1 MASPQTHETRQRTED
16 VKLGSERAFGIVFAV
31 VFAIIALWPL
41 IGGNTPRIWALVIAA
56 AFLAVSLI
64 RPRVLRPLNLLWF
77 RFGMLLHRIISP
89 VILGL
94 MFFVSV
100 TPIALLMRVF
110 GKDPL
115 RLKFDPE
122 AESYWITR
130 DPPGPE
136 PESLKNQF

>member
-16 VKLGSERAFGIVFAV
+16 VKLGSERAFGIVFTV
-31 VFAIIALWPL
+31 VFAVIALWPL
-41 IGGNTPRIWALVIAA
+41 IGGAGPRIWALAIAA
-56 AFLAVSLI
+56 AFLAASLI

-94 MFFVSV
+94 MFYVSV
-100 TPIALLMRVF
+100 TPIALIMRVL

-115 RLKFDPE
+115 RLKFDRD
-122 AESYWITR
+122 AETYWLKR

-136 PESLKNQF
+136 PDSLKNQF